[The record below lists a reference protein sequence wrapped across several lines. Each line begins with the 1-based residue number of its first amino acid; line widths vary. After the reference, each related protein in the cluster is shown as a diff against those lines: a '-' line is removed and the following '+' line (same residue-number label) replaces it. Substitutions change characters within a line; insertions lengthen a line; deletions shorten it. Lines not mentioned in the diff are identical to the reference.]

1 VVAPQ
6 ALLRLG
12 IATADAPRAEIRS
25 MTGRAQGQV
34 VQVASPEVGEAKVG
48 PIRIIVHDADL
59 KTADGLLGRD
69 FLEHFRVTIDA
80 KERLVTL
87 VPK

>member
-1 VVAPQ
+1 
-6 ALLRLG
+6 
-12 IATADAPRAEIRS
+12 
-25 MTGRAQGQV
+25 M
-34 VQVASPEVGEAKVG
+34 ASLEVGEAKVG
-48 PIRIIVHDADL
+48 PLRIIVHNADL

-69 FLEHFRVTIDA
+69 FLEHFTVTIDT